1 MRIVFIKKDRQV
13 FPRRSL
19 KKLSFCYPLK
29 INKGRVN
36 KATIVI
42 YRSRIQKRCMTRSI
56 TSYAAKLGLPQG
68 RVTQFS
74 TTIPS
79 IR

>member
-1 MRIVFIKKDRQV
+1 MRMVFIKIDKFFQGV
-13 FPRRSL
+13 GSL
-19 KKLSFCYPLK
+19 KKLSFRYPLK
-29 INKGRVN
+29 INKCRVD
-36 KATIVI
+36 KATVVI